1 MDGFGIDRRE
11 QPGGA
16 ERRRLAARRD
26 EDLGAA
32 GPLAVNTGAVFPPIR
47 PEVAAE
53 QEPGQHRVVGG
64 ARAVAAQ
71 QPQVVSLRT
80 DDVVEAGQGG
90 GGLVDVR
97 RPDPVA
103 VAGYETA
110 GGNSGSFR
118 INNVNPGMTYTVK
131 VQGCDRDIFGYSTC
145 TPWYEDSITTAS
157 ALPYGPDT
165 CKQGFVWREAQPSD
179 HVCVTPDIR
188 TQTAQENSFAAA
200 RREPNGGA
208 VWSRHLPSG
217 FCVAGGLQ
225 RRPCVCATRLAQPG
239 RGRQR
244 GGAVQGGG
252 VTVLCFPGFSGDF

>member
-1 MDGFGIDRRE
+1 M
-11 QPGGA
+11 
-16 ERRRLAARRD
+16 
-26 EDLGAA
+26 
-32 GPLAVNTGAVFPPIR
+32 
-47 PEVAAE
+47 
-53 QEPGQHRVVGG
+53 
-64 ARAVAAQ
+64 AAQ

-131 VQGCDRDIFGYSTC
+131 VQGCDRDIFGSSTC

-208 VWSRHLPSG
+208 YGPDTCLVGFVWRE
-217 FCVAGGLQ
+217 A
-225 RRPCVCATRLAQPG
+225 
-239 RGRQR
+239 
-244 GGAVQGGG
+244 
-252 VTVLCFPGFSGDF
+252 FSGDQCVCHQTRAARPRQTTRRRRPGGRRDGPVLPRLLRRLLNQI

>member
-1 MDGFGIDRRE
+1 VDGFGIDRRE

-131 VQGCDRDIFGYSTC
+131 VQGCDRDIFGSSTC

-165 CKQGFVWREAQPSD
+165 CKQGFVWREAQPAITSASPPTSGRRRPRRTRSRWRGGIPTVGHMVPDTCLVGFVWREAFSGD
-179 HVCVTPDIR
+179 HVCVPPDSR
-188 TQTAQENSFAAA
+188 SQAAA
-200 RREPNGGA
+200 DNAAAP
-208 VWSRHLPSG
+208 SR
-217 FCVAGGLQ
+217 
-225 RRPCVCATRLAQPG
+225 
-239 RGRQR
+239 
-244 GGAVQGGG
+244 GG